1 MSIILTG
8 DGVSRG
14 ICIGNA
20 IVVNKDNI
28 DYAPSFIDKS
38 EAFNEK
44 EKFLN
49 ALSRLKKE
57 YKKSSDKIKN
67 NQTITKLM
75 DMQLSFIEDIDFKK
89 NVLKK

>member
-20 IVVNKDNI
+20 IVLNKDNI

-38 EAFNEK
+38 EALNEK

-49 ALSRLKKE
+49 ALSRLKK

-89 NVLKK
+89 MF

>member
-28 DYAPSFIDKS
+28 DYAPSYIDKS
-38 EAFNEK
+38 DASNEK

-49 ALSRLKKE
+49 ALSRLKNE

-67 NQTITKLM
+67 NQTITKTKSKGAYPYMRYQGLPI
-75 DMQLSFIEDIDFKK
+75 LS
-89 NVLKK
+89 VY